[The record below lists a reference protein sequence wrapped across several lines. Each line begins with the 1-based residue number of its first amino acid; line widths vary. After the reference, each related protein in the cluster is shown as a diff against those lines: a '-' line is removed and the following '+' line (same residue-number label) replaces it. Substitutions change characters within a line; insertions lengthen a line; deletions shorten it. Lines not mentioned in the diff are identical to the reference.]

1 MLWAIAIAF
10 NHSNRVDITVTPFVI
25 VELLVAVG
33 FPVLF
38 YIAGIFMASVLDF
51 VTLGAADSRGALPR
65 FLKSVQFE
73 KGDKEDSWII
83 EDTFYFPLTKRTK
96 EERKKH
102 GFCYSCYPN
111 PATWILVTILG
122 LTISLA
128 VSYFADITID
138 TQVSVTSCNDVDRD
152 FNCFN
157 KSTLAYVDCDT
168 NRNVELIHCFKFYRF
183 GVDVDIISS
192 IATTFAFYLVASAI
206 FGHVFLAM
214 KVLLKLSHSRLWG
227 IMFIVLGAVLVVGT
241 AVITLI
247 WLVGY
252 ASSSISEISR
262 INVVSLAQFLMVSLF
277 VLLIG
282 FLMVGSKWVEKRPK
296 KKPKEK
302 QTKEK
307 EPHTITSAT

>member
-10 NHSNRVDITVTPFVI
+10 NHSNRVDITVAPFVI
-25 VELLVAVG
+25 VELLVAIG

-51 VTLGAADSRGALPR
+51 ITLGAADSRGALPR
-65 FLKSVQFE
+65 FLKSIQFE
-73 KGDKEDSWII
+73 MGDKEDSWII

-102 GFCYSCYPN
+102 GFCYSCFPS
-111 PATWILVTILG
+111 PATLILVTILG

-128 VSYFADITID
+128 VSFFADITID
-138 TQVSVTSCNDVDRD
+138 TQVSVTSCDDVDRD

-192 IATTFAFYLVASAI
+192 IATTFAFYLVARAI
-206 FGHVFLAM
+206 FGYTFL
-214 KVLLKLSHSRLWG
+214 KVLLKLSHSLLWG
-227 IMFIVLGAVLVVGT
+227 IMFIVLGVILVVGT
-241 AVITLI
+241 AAITLT
-247 WLVGY
+247 WLAGY
-252 ASSSISEISR
+252 VSSSVVVISR
-262 INVVSLAQFLMVSLF
+262 LNVISLAQFLMVSMF

-282 FLMVGSKWVEKRPK
+282 FLMVGSKWVEIRPKKRPK
-296 KKPKEK
+296 ERPKEK
-302 QTKEK
+302 EK
-307 EPHTITSAT
+307 ESYKTSTT